1 MFHGS
6 LREFG
11 NIAWGFKDS
20 PLATATK
27 NATYRRLI
35 AIVNRESEV
44 KTILLR
50 SGKGTSN

>member
-1 MFHGS
+1 MFCGS

-27 NATYRRLI
+27 TTNCRRFV

-44 KTILLR
+44 KTILLI
-50 SGKGTSN
+50 SGKRN